1 MKDYKLH
8 TEKKTTICSV
18 YVSFYSTAMC
28 SQASQP
34 ATCSRT
40 MYTDIRIFK
49 KKSLLAESFRR
60 EISGSFVSL
69 RA

>member
-40 MYTDIRIFK
+40 MYTDIRIL